1 MRSLLRTLFPVLAVV
16 GIVLFAAAAMHCVF
30 ECHEDDGEDGCG
42 CFCHA
47 GASVLPAAGGVSF
60 VLHPHSF
67 VTLPS
72 ENVDSAS
79 PGGVFRPPIV

>member
-1 MRSLLRTLFPVLAVV
+1 MKPFAGLLLSF
-16 GIVLFAAAAMHCVF
+16 IAAAAVVLFTAGMMHCVF

-47 GASVLPAAGGVSF
+47 GVLILPAAGGVSF